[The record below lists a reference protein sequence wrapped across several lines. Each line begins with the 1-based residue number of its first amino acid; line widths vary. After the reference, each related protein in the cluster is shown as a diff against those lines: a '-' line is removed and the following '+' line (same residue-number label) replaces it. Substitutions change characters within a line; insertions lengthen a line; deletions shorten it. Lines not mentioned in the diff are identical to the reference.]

1 MDPHADQPVSM
12 LGPGLAA
19 SRAAMVMVHGRNA
32 GPENI
37 LPLAE
42 AFPHPAFSYLAPAAS
57 GRTWYPFSFLS
68 EIERN
73 EPGLSSG
80 LRAIDRLITQVERG
94 GIPRRK
100 VILLGFSQGACLAAE
115 YAIRHA
121 ARFGGLI
128 ALSGGLIG
136 PPGTRWDYPGDFAGT
151 PVFLGCS
158 DQDPHVPEDRVR
170 ESAVVFERKAA
181 RVALRIYPGLGHRVN
196 DDELAFARQ
205 LVQEVAQAV

>member
-1 MDPHADQPVSM
+1 MDPHAAQPVAEQ
-12 LGPGLAA
+12 GPGLAA
-19 SRAAMVMVHGRNA
+19 SRAVMVMVHGRNA

-42 AFPHPAFSYLAPAAS
+42 AFPHPAFSYLAPAAQ

-80 LRAIDRLITQVERG
+80 LRAIDRVIAKVERA
-94 GIPRRK
+94 GIPRRS
-100 VILLGFSQGACLAAE
+100 VILLGFSQGACLASE

-121 ARFGGLI
+121 SRFGGLV

-136 PPGTRWDYPGDFAGT
+136 PPGTRWDYSGDFAGT
-151 PVFLGCS
+151 PVFFGCS
-158 DQDPHVPEDRVR
+158 DVDAHVPRERV
-170 ESAVVFERKAA
+170 EASATEFTRRGASVT
-181 RVALRIYPGLGHRVN
+181 LRIYPGMGHLVN
-196 DDELAFARQ
+196 EDELGFVRE
-205 LVQEVAQAV
+205 LVGQVGG